1 MWVLAFRKRLN
12 SRVQKK
18 GEIMGLY
25 KYSIDGSRL
34 SLNDRKKL
42 MQLLD
47 DYSDSGLIYV
57 DIKKVYIKLFLKKM
71 LMFLLFLFL
80 LEQF

>member
-1 MWVLAFRKRLN
+1 
-12 SRVQKK
+12 
-18 GEIMGLY
+18 MGLY

-57 DIKKVYIKLFLKKM
+57 DMKKGLYQAFFEENVNVSSLPFPTGTILNQIY
-71 LMFLLFLFL
+71 
-80 LEQF
+80 Q